1 MKVVVGVGSQETEG
15 AVRERN
21 DANLPA
27 PISSFRR
34 GGGDEQTGH
43 FWKPNGLVIEA
54 ILGDGSLL
62 GVASG
67 NVHGEEPA
75 DILRGGLDDG
85 NHNGLA
91 IRGPGKGQIIDMK
104 LLMMEK
110 IAFESAVAPGDLE
123 VSDFGIAMLVQ
134 VSEAQAIGR
143 KRNGSV
149 DIFYEQARRSAEHGS
164 VIEGSD
170 GLLGVVAADA
180 VNVIAIGGESETT
193 VAGGG
198 GRDDLRVASRGSV
211 PKPEGLQTILIKDVE
226 QVFPVRGNS
235 GEEDVTVVGEI
246 LDRHL
251 FDGQNRFVWQE
262 RIDAERG
269 GDEQEDNCPQ
279 QEARAELVLARC
291 GDEDGTARG
300 RARRL
305 GGSNGRRGR
314 LGENA
319 R

>member
-43 FWKPNGLVIEA
+43 VWKPNGLVIEA

-110 IAFESAVAPGDLE
+110 IAFESAVAARDLE
-123 VSDFGIAMLVQ
+123 VSHLRIAMLVQ
-134 VSEAQAIGR
+134 VGKALAIGR
-143 KRNGSV
+143 KRDGTV
-149 DIFYEQARRSAEHGS
+149 YVFYEQARSSAQHGGI
-164 VIEGSD
+164 IEGSD
-170 GLLGVVAADA
+170 SLFGVIAADA
-180 VNVIAIGGESETT
+180 VNVIAVGRKRKTAVT
-193 VAGGG
+193 RGG
-198 GRDDLRVASRGSV
+198 GRDDLRVAA
-211 PKPEGLQTILIKDVE
+211 
-226 QVFPVRGNS
+226 RGN
-235 GEEDVTVVGEI
+235 
-246 LDRHL
+246 
-251 FDGQNRFVWQE
+251 
-262 RIDAERG
+262 
-269 GDEQEDNCPQ
+269 
-279 QEARAELVLARC
+279 
-291 GDEDGTARG
+291 
-300 RARRL
+300 
-305 GGSNGRRGR
+305 
-314 LGENA
+314 
-319 R
+319 